1 MAVSVLHQLHGDWLF
16 AAPLSCLR
24 DVTPQQQRIFLQMLA
39 KRINSPLT
47 SSCGRLFDAVAA
59 LLGVRNRMNYEGQ
72 AAIELEGLA
81 ERGTFGRLYPFGVS
95 REPEALLLD
104 WLPLISALLDD
115 VLAGLPAADSAAAFH
130 RSLAAAAAAVCREIS
145 RESGIRRVVLSGG
158 VFQNRLLSE
167 ALVSLLENDG
177 FMVFTHR
184 LVPPNDGGLAL
195 GQAMIAGRS

>member
-1 MAVSVLHQLHGDWLF
+1 M
-16 AAPLSCLR
+16 
-24 DVTPQQQRIFLQMLA
+24 T
-39 KRINSPLT
+39 
-47 SSCGRLFDAVAA
+47 
-59 LLGVRNRMNYEGQ
+59 YEGQ

-81 ERGTFGRLYPFGVS
+81 ERGTVGRLYPFGIS

-115 VLAGLPAADSAAAFH
+115 VSAGLPAADSAAAFH
-130 RSLAAAAAAVCREIS
+130 HSLAAAAAAVCREIS
-145 RESGIRRVVLSGG
+145 RESGIRRIVLSGG

-177 FMVFTHR
+177 FTVFTHR